1 MSSLL
6 IIPDFSTP
14 EPNVKNSI
22 ISSKFLDSL
31 EDNLVLYKHGHPE
44 SIFGKYYLFRGR
56 FEVREFSFGTF
67 VVKFRACLPLLG
79 FSNIYKMV

>member
-14 EPNVKNSI
+14 EPNVKISI
-22 ISSKFLDSL
+22 ICSKFLDSL

-44 SIFGKYYLFRGR
+44 SIFGKYLFRRR
-56 FEVREFSFGTF
+56 FEVREFSFGTV